1 METKI
6 PNNLFENTLLK
17 VYNEKLNLLNK
28 QIEESEDAFF
38 VKNRFLNLIQKEYK
52 TLENKLLPINLT
64 LYVDARNKVKETK
77 GKNLEKALTEVLKE
91 NKISTIIK
99 GITSIATLL
108 AYKNFID
115 DLINKIPNEENIIIL
130 ESKPDEKKIKKV
142 TNNEFTLNRQILAIT
157 YLLKKSGI
165 KNIDHTTTARFIQ
178 FITNRETNITEIK
191 NTRIY
196 RELRNTLAKQKQTPK
211 DMDYVVE
218 QFKKLGL
225 ENIVNELNKAKT

>member
-1 METKI
+1 MCTFPYGPLRLI
-6 PNNLFENTLLK
+6 ALS
-17 VYNEKLNLLNK
+17 
-28 QIEESEDAFF
+28 I
-38 VKNRFLNLIQKEYK
+38 LNLIQKEYK

-142 TNNEFTLNRQILAIT
+142 ILI
-157 YLLKKSGI
+157 YLYL
-165 KNIDHTTTARFIQ
+165 
-178 FITNRETNITEIK
+178 
-191 NTRIY
+191 
-196 RELRNTLAKQKQTPK
+196 EL
-211 DMDYVVE
+211 DESV
-218 QFKKLGL
+218 L
-225 ENIVNELNKAKT
+225 ENS